1 MLQSQQH
8 NRKKVLKQMAI
19 NNFGMNPMQL
29 FQFVQAQKNPQ
40 QFMLNALKQGGS
52 NNPVLANIVSL
63 AEQGKT
69 NEIEQVVRNV
79 FKERGLDFDKEFTS
93 FKQQL
98 GIK

>member
-1 MLQSQQH
+1 
-8 NRKKVLKQMAI
+8 MAI

-69 NEIEQVVRNV
+69 NEIE
-79 FKERGLDFDKEFTS
+79 
-93 FKQQL
+93 
-98 GIK
+98 

>member
-1 MLQSQQH
+1 
-8 NRKKVLKQMAI
+8 MAI
-19 NNFGMNPMQL
+19 NNFGMNPMQI

-93 FKQQL
+93 FKHQL

>member
-1 MLQSQQH
+1 
-8 NRKKVLKQMAI
+8 MAI
-19 NNFGMNPMQL
+19 NNFSMNPMQM
-29 FQFVQAQKNPQ
+29 FQFIQSQKNPQ
-40 QFMLNALKQGGS
+40 QFMLNALKQGGN

-79 FKERGLDFDKEFTS
+79 FKERGLDFDKELTS

>member
-1 MLQSQQH
+1 
-8 NRKKVLKQMAI
+8 MAI

-63 AEQGKT
+63 AEQGKLMKL
-69 NEIEQVVRNV
+69 NRQ
-79 FKERGLDFDKEFTS
+79 
-93 FKQQL
+93 
-98 GIK
+98 

>member
-1 MLQSQQH
+1 
-8 NRKKVLKQMAI
+8 MAI
-19 NNFGMNPMQL
+19 NNFGMNPMQI
-29 FQFVQAQKNPQ
+29 FQFIQSYKNPQ
-40 QFMLNALKQGGS
+40 QFMLNALKQGGN

-93 FKQQL
+93 FKQSL

>member
-1 MLQSQQH
+1 
-8 NRKKVLKQMAI
+8 MAI
-19 NNFGMNPMQL
+19 NNFGMNPMQI
-29 FQFVQAQKNPQ
+29 FQFIQSYKSPQ
-40 QFMLNALKQGGS
+40 QFMLNALKQGRS

-93 FKQQL
+93 FKQSL